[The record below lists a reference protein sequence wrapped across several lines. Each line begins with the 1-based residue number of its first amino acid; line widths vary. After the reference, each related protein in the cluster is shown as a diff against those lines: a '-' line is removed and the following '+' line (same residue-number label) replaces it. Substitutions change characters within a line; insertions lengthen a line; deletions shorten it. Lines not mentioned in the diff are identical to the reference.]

1 MPFIPQVMTGL
12 MMAKAASKMMGGS
25 KLLPEISSL
34 SSAICSYLSIAPV
47 VVSTN
52 IVTGPGAGTYTGKV
66 VGVVPSVMSS
76 LMMLKATSKG
86 IMGRDTKRLFDTVS
100 FGVCQTMLTAV
111 FAQGV
116 VIGGG
121 PGVGHGKI
129 TNLVSSV
136 LQGIILL
143 NVSARILGGS
153 KARDIAG
160 AMAFGICSHIM
171 TSGTILTTCIG
182 AFAPPPVGP
191 IPILAA
197 PGPGRLI

>member
-1 MPFIPQVMTGL
+1 MPFVPQAMTGL
-12 MMAKAASKMMGGS
+12 MMAKAASKQMGGS
-25 KLLPEISSL
+25 KLLPEISAL
-34 SSAICSYLSIAPV
+34 SAAICSYLSTAPV

-52 IVTGPGAGTYTGKV
+52 IVTGPGAGTYVGRV
-66 VGVVPSVMSS
+66 VGVVPSAMSS
-76 LMMLKATSKG
+76 LMAFKATSKG
-86 IMGRDTKRLFDTVS
+86 IMGRDTRKLFDVVS
-100 FGVCQTMLTAV
+100 FGVCQTILTTV

-121 PGVGHGKI
+121 PGAGQGKI
-129 TNLVSSV
+129 INLVPSV
-136 LQGIILL
+136 LQNIILM

-160 AMAFGICSHIM
+160 AMAFGICTHIM
-171 TSGTILTTCIG
+171 TSGTVLTTCIG

-191 IPILAA
+191 VPIPAA